1 MSPLHMT
8 MMLQVTLDSELGC
21 SWHCVV
27 GETFGFSLDLEE
39 GAMLYL
45 FYGSLAILVWKCGT
59 QLLKETRWTLH
70 TCTWLSGASDTI
82 PCMTMG
88 KGER

>member
-1 MSPLHMT
+1 MKSESKQRAQLRKSMTLKPLC
-8 MMLQVTLDSELGC
+8 QVTLDSELGC

-59 QLLKETRWTLH
+59 QLLRETRWALH
-70 TCTWLSGASDTI
+70 TCTELS
-82 PCMTMG
+82 
-88 KGER
+88 